1 MLTNL
6 GQIPFNP
13 PTVGGWGTNE
23 YWLSTAASL
32 AQLNFVQTVTQVA
45 NLRPLEETEGALRV
59 AVLGEMLGI
68 QNWTPRTNALL
79 QHVRDDFSQ
88 LVPLALTSPE
98 NITN

>member
-1 MLTNL
+1 M
-6 GQIPFNP
+6 
-13 PTVGGWGTNE
+13 
-23 YWLSTAASL
+23 STAASL

-45 NLRPLEETEGALRV
+45 DLSPIQETEGSSRV

-79 QHVRDDFSQ
+79 QHVRDDFTH

-98 NITN
+98 IITN